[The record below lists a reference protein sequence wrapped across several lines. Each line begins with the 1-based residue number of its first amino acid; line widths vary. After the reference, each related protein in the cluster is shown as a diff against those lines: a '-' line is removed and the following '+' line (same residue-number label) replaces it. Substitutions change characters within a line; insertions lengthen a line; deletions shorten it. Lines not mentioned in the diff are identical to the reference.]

1 MKIVYAQ
8 NQKEIFSV
16 INIRKDVF
24 MIEQNVSV
32 IEELDNLDYDAKHF
46 LIESNGIFVGTA
58 RIVYKEDYALIG
70 RVAILKQYRK
80 HGYGK
85 QLIKHLIDVIRSEHI
100 KTIRLG
106 AQVQA
111 LPFYNK
117 LGFIQYGDMYL
128 DANIEHYDMELKL

>member
-8 NQKEIFSV
+8 NQQEIFSV

-32 IEELDNLDYDAKHF
+32 IEELDSLDYDAKHF
-46 LIESNGIFVGTA
+46 LIESNGVYIGTA

-70 RVAILKQYRK
+70 RVAILKEYRK

-85 QLIKHLIDVIRSEHI
+85 QLIKHLIEVI
-100 KTIRLG
+100 KADGMNTIRLG

-117 LGFIQYGDMYL
+117 LGFIKYGPMYL